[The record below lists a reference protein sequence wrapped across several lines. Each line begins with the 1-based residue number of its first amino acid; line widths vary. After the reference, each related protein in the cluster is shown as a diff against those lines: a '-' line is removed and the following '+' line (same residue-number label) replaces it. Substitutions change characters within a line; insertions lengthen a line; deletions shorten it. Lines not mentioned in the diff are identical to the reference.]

1 MQRDWLINKPMESS
15 TTPALRGHTA
25 APIFCIWVL
34 RIKVKSS
41 YLYGMPFI
49 NRALFR
55 HQDVYVCTLVVYGSA
70 IPTPAQDL
78 QLTVR
83 ARWCSG
89 QSNGQ
94 RRGFFLPISWLVPAA
109 NSSGLFYKMTTVIS
123 FWLYSHPLSTARPPR
138 PPLPHELPTV
148 CLPS

>member
-15 TTPALRGHTA
+15 TTRALRGHTA

-55 HQDVYVCTLVVYGSA
+55 HQDVYVYTLVVYGSA

-94 RRGFFLPISWLVPAA
+94 RRGFFLPISWLVPCSKLFWPLLQNDDCDFFLALQ
-109 NSSGLFYKMTTVIS
+109 SSPFYCTPS
-123 FWLYSHPLSTARPPR
+123 ST
-138 PPLPHELPTV
+138 PTAT
-148 CLPS
+148 